1 MIRKLRPLRDEQ
13 GAAAIEMAIAL
24 PVLVMMIYGIFQVS
38 VLYYANAGMQHALGE
53 GARFATLYS
62 TERTISV
69 STTTNGVTTTTTKKV
84 YYPAE
89 ADVKSRM
96 TAELF
101 GPNDGT
107 FTVSDPTY
115 DASGFYYLHVRYVRP
130 MDFLFFQGPTVTL
143 NRDKRVYLATTS

>member
-1 MIRKLRPLRDEQ
+1 MIGKLRELRDDR

-24 PVLVMMIYGIFQVS
+24 PVLVMMIYGIVQMSF
-38 VLYYANAGMQHALGE
+38 LYYANAGMQHALGE

-62 TERTISV
+62 TERTIS
-69 STTTNGVTTTTTKKV
+69 TTTGGVTTTRKV

-89 ADVKSRM
+89 ADVKTRM
-96 TAELF
+96 TTELF

-115 DASGFYYLHVRYVRP
+115 NSAGYYYLHIRYVRP

-143 NRDKRVYLATTS
+143 NRDKRVYLATS